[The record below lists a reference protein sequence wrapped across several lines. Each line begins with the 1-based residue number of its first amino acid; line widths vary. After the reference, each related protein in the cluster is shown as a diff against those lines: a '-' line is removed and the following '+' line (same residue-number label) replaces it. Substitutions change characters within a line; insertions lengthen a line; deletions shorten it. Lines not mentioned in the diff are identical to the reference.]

1 MIRVLLDQ
9 GLPQGA
15 AQLHR
20 SHGIDAVH
28 AGERGLGQA
37 QDVDLIQLARDEG
50 RAVVTL
56 DSEFATLVATA
67 RAHSPSIVHVRL
79 SGLNL
84 RKTGDLL
91 ASTIDSNPGLR
102 EELDGQPWPAH
113 APGDSSHRPNGSA
126 GSARP
131 PAPRPRE

>member
-15 AQLHR
+15 AQLLR
-20 SHGIDAVH
+20 SHGIDAIHV
-28 AGERGLGQA
+28 GELGLSQA
-37 QDVDLIQLARDEG
+37 QDVDLIQLARDDG

-56 DSEFATLVATA
+56 DSDFATLVATTPA
-67 RAHSPSIVHVRL
+67 ETPSIVHVRL

-91 ASTIDSNPGLR
+91 LSALPRLQDDLEAGCIVSITPRGVRIRGL
-102 EELDGQPWPAH
+102 PIT
-113 APGDSSHRPNGSA
+113 S
-126 GSARP
+126 
-131 PAPRPRE
+131 